1 MTARQVILSA
11 LRIIGAIKT
20 GEAPTGDMF
29 ENAREILNDMLALW
43 SAEELM
49 PFDITQTELD
59 LFAGVPNYTIN
70 NGAELD
76 ANGICLTQTP
86 SGAGDLTIN
95 GALATSGVATLDVP
109 RHIIITSTAN
119 DSARTFTITGTN
131 AYGDATSEAIT
142 GPNTTTVRGYKQ
154 FKTVTQV
161 AISGAATG
169 SIVVGTDWILS
180 CRRPIQ
186 IVDSFIRDSSGNDS
200 PLFPVTHDR
209 YTEIRDKDEAGVSTK
224 FYYRQSYPSSEV
236 YVHPVPSTGIA
247 LTVNTEL
254 EHITNGAFDSST
266 GWTLGNDWSISGGVL
281 THIASV
287 LPSYAFTTTN
297 ESWTSDV
304 PGAFYWSGLYGG
316 TLRHD
321 AGNSTFTAKSPNLN
335 LIPGDTYT
343 VTFRAYKIGHLSS
356 YGNLTCTPSLG
367 GTAGTIVGPLPEDVS
382 RPNYI
387 DVSQSIVA
395 GSSDDKLQ
403 IVFNGVIGTL
413 NYPGALIDTVMIS
426 GQLVGSSAS
435 QLTADLAVALVT
447 GDTYHVTYDVTGYTG
462 GSCTPALGNAN
473 GSAISANGSY
483 STYITCGAG
492 TDFDLDASSDFEA
505 SLDNVSVINLPYDT
519 LAPIDYRL
527 FLDCWLPFVEIG
539 TDDIDTEINLPGA
552 YIMAMRWGLAV
563 ELTPDYGKEVSPFV
577 YLRSK
582 EYLDAI
588 RFSNTRLPKPTI
600 LNWPLPTV
608 NQQPAINRN

>member
-20 GEAPTGDMF
+20 GEGPTGDMF
-29 ENAREILNDMLALW
+29 ENAPEILNDMLALW

-142 GPNTTTVRGYKQ
+142 G
-154 FKTVTQV
+154 
-161 AISGAATG
+161 AATG

-209 YTEIRDKDEAGVSTK
+209 YTEIRDKDESGVSTK

-297 ESWTSDV
+297 ESCTSDV

-335 LIPGDTYT
+335 LIPGNTYT

-356 YGNLTCTPSLG
+356 YGNLT
-367 GTAGTIVGPLPEDVS
+367 
-382 RPNYI
+382 
-387 DVSQSIVA
+387 
-395 GSSDDKLQ
+395 
-403 IVFNGVIGTL
+403 
-413 NYPGALIDTVMIS
+413 
-426 GQLVGSSAS
+426 
-435 QLTADLAVALVT
+435 
-447 GDTYHVTYDVTGYTG
+447 
-462 GSCTPALGNAN
+462 
-473 GSAISANGSY
+473 
-483 STYITCGAG
+483 
-492 TDFDLDASSDFEA
+492 
-505 SLDNVSVINLPYDT
+505 
-519 LAPIDYRL
+519 
-527 FLDCWLPFVEIG
+527 
-539 TDDIDTEINLPGA
+539 
-552 YIMAMRWGLAV
+552 
-563 ELTPDYGKEVSPFV
+563 
-577 YLRSK
+577 
-582 EYLDAI
+582 
-588 RFSNTRLPKPTI
+588 
-600 LNWPLPTV
+600 
-608 NQQPAINRN
+608 